1 MGSSPRNSVRRF
13 LEIINVDLWEY
24 EHDSTVEFALDW
36 VLLTGERLAVTGALF
51 VTLAVTLLAL
61 EATGVAFGPGAPYGT
76 MFNALLGG
84 NITLLTIVL
93 SVNQLVLSR
102 QLATPGE
109 VRNRMESVGE
119 YRDDIRRLTDEGV
132 VPVEPPAYLR
142 LLIESTLD
150 RIRGVEASLHEEKCN
165 PGLYDDVTELVAEFE
180 EYSAHILTL
189 LDESKVGVFPA
200 LSAVLDADYGKFIHR
215 ARTLR
220 VENAD
225 ALPDDAGETLGEVE
239 ESLRQLDVAR
249 QYFKSLFMQQELST
263 FSRHLVAVGVP
274 AVVVAVIVL
283 VTPEASALVFGADVP
298 FGLSALVVALELA
311 PVTVLFAYTLRIATV
326 SFRTASIVPFIN
338 AK

>member
-1 MGSSPRNSVRRF
+1 MGISPKDSIRRF
-13 LEIINVDLWEY
+13 LETINVDLWEY
-24 EHDSTVEFALDW
+24 ERNGNVEFVLDW
-36 VLLTGERLAVTGALF
+36 VLLTGERMVVAGAL
-51 VTLAVTLLAL
+51 LAAVVAGLLAL
-61 EATGVAFGPGAPYGT
+61 EALGVAFDGGGPYAT

-109 VRNRMESVGE
+109 VRHRMQSVSE
-119 YRDDIRRLTDEGV
+119 YRDDIRQLTDEDV
-132 VPVEPPAYLR
+132 VPVEPAAYLR
-142 LLIESTLD
+142 LLLETTLD
-150 RIRGVEASLHEEKCN
+150 RTRELEDSLPRGTCDPAV
-165 PGLYDDVTELVAEFE
+165 YDDVAGLVDEFE

-220 VENAD
+220 VRRGD
-225 ALPDDAGETLGEVE
+225 ALPDEADETLTEVV

-249 QYFKSLFMQQELST
+249 QYFKTLFMQQELSM
-263 FSRHLVAVGVP
+263 FSRHLLAVGVP
-274 AVVVAVIVL
+274 AVLLAVFVL
-283 VTPEASALVFGADVP
+283 VTPRGTPLVFGASAP
-298 FGLSALVVALELA
+298 FGVSTLVVALELA